1 MRLSRPNE
9 LCYPKWTMCSRHRD
23 CAMLQ
28 IFSLKLITANLPRP
42 QPPAASGIEIYGFM
56 AARDLLDP
64 MRNYVFNQ
72 ASPYRRPV
80 LLEYDMRIKTG
91 EGKQQDVPLIQG
103 VAIFSN
109 KISGRAFTTQITG
122 GDHGAAAAVVEI
134 NHARFPRALEA
145 TVQVKIIELTKQQ
158 QDNNNGGLDLS
169 ITGFV
174 PKIPEDIRLFRGVV
188 DGPCEL
194 DRFVVAVASN
204 SYLIL
209 RFETPCDVDG
219 SKCVGR
225 FAFRATPHGCI
236 TDRRKFDL
244 ATIEVKVTWS
254 NLITYPDDML

>member
-9 LCYPKWTMCSRHRD
+9 LCYPKWTMCRRHRD

-28 IFSLKLITANLPRP
+28 IFSLKLITANLP
-42 QPPAASGIEIYGFM
+42 QPPPGSGIEIYGFM

-64 MRNYVFNQ
+64 LRNYVFNRTRDDPLVIHQDQLHSDDPCLIYLSGPKRGITLQ
-72 ASPYRRPV
+72 APV
-80 LLEYDMRIKTG
+80 LLEYDMKIKRGG
-91 EGKQQDVPLIQG
+91 EGEQQDVPLIHG

-109 KISGRAFTTQITG
+109 KISERAVTTQIAGG
-122 GDHGAAAAVVEI
+122 GDHGAAAAAAVVEI
-134 NHARFPRALEA
+134 SHARFPRALEA

-158 QDNNNGGLDLS
+158 DGNNGGLDLS

-188 DGPCEL
+188 DEPCEL

-209 RFETPCDVDG
+209 RFETPCDAAG
-219 SKCVGR
+219 SRHVVGR
-225 FAFRATPHGCI
+225 FAFRCGGG
-236 TDRRKFDL
+236 
-244 ATIEVKVTWS
+244 
-254 NLITYPDDML
+254 